1 MLMGGRNSVNV
12 GHLLIH
18 FSKKKNA
25 GVVDTR
31 CAVCYIK
38 TRPLHFTF
46 TKEADS
52 WESMTF

>member
-12 GHLLIH
+12 GNLLIH
-18 FSKKKNA
+18 FSKKNA